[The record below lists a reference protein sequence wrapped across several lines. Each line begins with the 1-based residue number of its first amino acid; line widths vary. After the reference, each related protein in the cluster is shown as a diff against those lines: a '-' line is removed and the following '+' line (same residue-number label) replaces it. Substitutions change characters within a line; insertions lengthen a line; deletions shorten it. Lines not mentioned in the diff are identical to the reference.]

1 MSRLDVGVFARPDWP
16 DALIYERFKYLMDYL
31 FWTGNEVV
39 SYARSKNLNVHD
51 LKRDDAIHEKV
62 EDELKGADP
71 VFFFHASHGG
81 DNILTGQ
88 GMSNLICCP
97 GAFPCP
103 KPNHEVLS
111 DRVTY
116 TLSCSSA
123 KELGPAAIEV
133 NGISYIGYLPY
144 LWICV
149 LEGDDLDAVFK
160 DIWAGG
166 AIALIDG
173 KTTGE
178 AYNWLKRRYECWISY
193 WEMNPG
199 WEAPIMLWVLKA
211 DLQNLKLLGKRDAR
225 IRSTQTQ
232 VESMIKEEVRN

>member
-1 MSRLDVGVFARPDWP
+1 MSRLDVGVFARPDWDDKP
-16 DALIYERFKYLMDYL
+16 AERRFDYLMDYL
-31 FWTGNEVV
+31 FWIGNEVV
-39 SYARSKNLNVHD
+39 FHARSKNLSVHD
-51 LKRDDAIHEKV
+51 LEKEDAIRSKV
-62 EDELKGADP
+62 EDGLRDADP

-81 DNILTGQ
+81 DNVLTGQ

-97 GAFPCP
+97 GTFSCDDS
-103 KPNHEVLS
+103 NHEVLS

-123 KELGPAAIEV
+123 TELGPGVIGV

-144 LWICV
+144 LSMCI
-149 LEGDDLDAVFK
+149 LEGEDLDAAFK

-178 AYNWLKRRYECWISY
+178 AYNWLKRRYEYWISY
-193 WEMNPG
+193 WELNPG
-199 WEAPIMLWVLKA
+199 WEAPIMLSCLENNYE
-211 DLQNLKLLGKRDAR
+211 NLKIFGKRDAR

-232 VESMIKEEVRN
+232 VESKIEEEVRN

>member
-1 MSRLDVGVFARPDWP
+1 MSKLDVGVFARPDWP
-16 DALIYERFKYLMDYL
+16 DGFIYRRFKYLMDYL

-39 SYARSKNLNVHD
+39 FHARSKNFGVHD
-51 LKRDDAIHEKV
+51 LKRDDAIRSKV
-62 EDELKGADP
+62 EDELRGADP

-81 DNILTGQ
+81 NNILSGQ

-97 GAFPCP
+97 GSYFCP
-103 KPNHEVLS
+103 EPNHEVLS

-123 KELGPAAIEV
+123 SELGPEVIET
-133 NGISYIGYLPY
+133 NGRSYIGYLPY
-144 LWICV
+144 LWLLL
-149 LEGDDLDAVFK
+149 LEGDDMDAAFK

-173 KTTGE
+173 KTTQE
-178 AYNWLKRRYECWISY
+178 AYNWVQRRYEYWISY

-199 WEAPIMLWVLKA
+199 WVAPIMIWCLKE
-211 DLQNLKLLGKRDAR
+211 DYKNLKLLGKRDAR
-225 IRSTQTQ
+225 IRST
-232 VESMIKEEVRN
+232 

>member
-16 DALIYERFKYLMDYL
+16 DGFVDRRFRYLMDYL

-39 SYARSKNLNVHD
+39 FYARTNNLNVHD
-51 LKRDDAIHEKV
+51 LKKDDAIRQKV
-62 EDELKGADP
+62 EDELEGADP

-81 DNILTGQ
+81 DNVLTGQ
-88 GMSNLICCP
+88 YMSNLICCP
-97 GAFPCP
+97 GVYTCD
-103 KPNHEVLS
+103 KPNHEILS

-123 KELGPAAIEV
+123 KALGPTVIDEH
-133 NGISYIGYLPY
+133 GISYIGYLPY
-144 LWICV
+144 LWICI

-166 AIALIDG
+166 AKALIDG

-178 AYNWLKRRYECWISY
+178 AYNWLKRRYEYWISY
-193 WEMNPG
+193 WENNAG
-199 WEAPIMLWVLKA
+199 WEAPIMLWILGE
-211 DLQNLKLLGKRDAR
+211 DYDNLKLLGKRDAK
-225 IRSTQTQ
+225 IRSTQTYIK
-232 VESMIKEEVRN
+232 SKIKEEVKE